1 MSDKIIFKDSVK
13 TIVSSILTLFL
24 FLYSGMLGPK
34 LPPVIVNLFKNTIFK
49 IIILFLFIYLVNDYR
64 PELIL
69 MVVIAY
75 VLTLEFMY
83 VKKVKE
89 HMENN
94 PEIYTHPPPSTE
106 HIENYHDIYTHPP
119 QP

>member
-1 MSDKIIFKDSVK
+1 MSDKISKDSPIK
-13 TIVSSILTLFL
+13 TIISSILTLII
-24 FLYSGMLGPK
+24 FLYSGLLGPN
-34 LPPVIVNLFKNTIFK
+34 LPSVIVNLFNNTIFK
-49 IIILFLFIYLVNDYR
+49 IIIFFLFIYLVNDYR

-94 PEIYTHPPPSTE
+94 PEIYTQPPSTE